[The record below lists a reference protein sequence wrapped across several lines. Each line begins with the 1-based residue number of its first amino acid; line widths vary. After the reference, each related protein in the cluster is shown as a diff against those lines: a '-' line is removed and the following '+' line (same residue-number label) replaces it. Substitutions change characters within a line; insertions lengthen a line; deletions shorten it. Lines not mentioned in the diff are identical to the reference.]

1 MRTSTARRVLTFAL
15 VLPALAA
22 CDGRGKCERLAK
34 RLMPEPTRDFIDQC
48 VDRLGDPKFVK
59 TADCLLAVQGG
70 VYEADLERC
79 GRENLPLY
87 FHF

>member
-1 MRTSTARRVLTFAL
+1 MTR
-15 VLPALAA
+15 ALALLLLLLLCA
-22 CDGRGKCERLAK
+22 CSRKDKCERLAK
-34 RLMPEPTRDFIDQC
+34 RLMPEPTKDFIDQC
-48 VDRLGDPKFVK
+48 VDRLDDPAFAK

-70 VYEADLERC
+70 VYDADLDRC